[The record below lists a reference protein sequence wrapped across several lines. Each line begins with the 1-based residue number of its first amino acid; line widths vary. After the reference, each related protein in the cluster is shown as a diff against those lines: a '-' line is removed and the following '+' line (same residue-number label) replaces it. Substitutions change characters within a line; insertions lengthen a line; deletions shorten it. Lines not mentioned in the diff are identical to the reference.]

1 MIPMSLITN
10 TFVLVAA
17 DCPVTAAEV
26 PVGRGNTP
34 TVPVL
39 QHELLTARPYSLTL
53 EDLMFEVHVRRSGL
67 STAEVRKHTATIRA
81 LLFGKPY
88 PCMRASALPKRYGW
102 GAHHDAAGKLALVP
116 MQSAEYRRF
125 AEGKVK
131 GVEVVPAMRSKR
143 A

>member
-1 MIPMSLITN
+1 MTMTLITN

-26 PVGRGNTP
+26 PVGRGSTP

-39 QHELLTARPYSLTL
+39 QHELLIARPYSLTL
-53 EDLMFEVHVRRSGL
+53 EDLMFEIHVRRAGL
-67 STAEVRKHTATIRA
+67 SAAEAKKQAAAIHA
-81 LLFGKPY
+81 LLFGKPW

-102 GAHHDAAGKLALVP
+102 GVHHDAAGKLALVP

-125 AEGKVK
+125 ADGKVK

>member
-1 MIPMSLITN
+1 MELITN
-10 TFVLVAA
+10 TFVLVSA
-17 DCPVTAAEV
+17 DCPVTAAAV
-26 PVGRGNTP
+26 PVGRGSTP

-67 STAEVRKHTATIRA
+67 SATEARKQTAAIRD

-88 PCMRASALPKRYGW
+88 PCMRASSLPKWYGW
-102 GAHHDAAGKLALVP
+102 GVHHDAAGKLTLAP

-125 AEGKVK
+125 ADGKVK